1 MQKYPEQNRFNW
13 NQMWDANPRILY
25 RKKKAI
31 KVKKKGKTH
40 VKQPTFHR
48 GLKESSVRHNSLKGL
63 QAHCL
68 CCPKAPGE
76 RERTVARRLAP
87 IPGSSC

>member
-13 NQMWDANPRILY
+13 NQMWDENPRILY

-40 VKQPTFHR
+40 LKQPTFHR
-48 GLKESSVRHNSLKGL
+48 GLKESAVRHNSFKGY
-63 QAHCL
+63 QHIVS
-68 CCPKAPGE
+68 
-76 RERTVARRLAP
+76 VAQKLPVSVSAR
-87 IPGSSC
+87 